1 MSMSRPLLHADE
13 GRRRLRSTTGITAL
27 AATAA
32 AALFGVL
39 FAQPDD
45 EQAAAS
51 PPVAPLPQL
60 APPPQVEPSPTAA
73 DPAAADA
80 TVAATPAPA
89 PRRQHVHRSTPAP
102 PPQPPA
108 RSSGRAKVSSG
119 AS

>member
-1 MSMSRPLLHADE
+1 MTRPLLHANA
-13 GRRRLRSTTGITAL
+13 GRRRIRSTTGITAL

-32 AALFGVL
+32 TALFGVL
-39 FAQPDD
+39 FAHPDD
-45 EQAAAS
+45 EQAEAS

-60 APPPQVEPSPTAA
+60 APSPQAEPFPIAA
-73 DPAAADA
+73 DPAPADR
-80 TVAATPAPA
+80 TVPASPAPA
-89 PRRQHVHRSTPAP
+89 PRRQHVHRSTLAP